1 MKTKTLLIAPT
12 RKLPFNLPE
21 NVFVCTEGSCLVG
34 EGFESTV
41 LLLGVW
47 PSKEYFHTLRIRF
60 NYPSESITFKY
71 FDRVIDL
78 ENYLKNENLFRI

>member
-1 MKTKTLLIAPT
+1 MTKTLLIAPT
-12 RKLPFNLPE
+12 RKLPFKLPD

-47 PSKEYFHTLRIRF
+47 PSKEYFHNILIRF
-60 NYPSESITFKY
+60 EPNAVVIFKY
-71 FDRVIDL
+71 FDRAIDL
-78 ENYLKNENLFRI
+78 ENYLKNEN